1 VQLDAV
7 RLLIREQSMRIA
19 LRVAA
24 LTFAALVASL
34 GTSYA
39 WGGPQ
44 LVSGADPYA
53 NCTFGAGQG
62 DTSFPSDEVEPFIA
76 TNPTNPSNVLGAWQ
90 QDRWTDGGSRGLVA
104 GVSFDGGHHFQQ
116 TTLPF
121 STCAP
126 GGVNFSRA
134 SDAGVAFDQ
143 TGLAYSLAVVFN
155 GPFGTCIPNGIAEAR
170 SFDGGRTWKDTRI
183 ISSNVGTGPN
193 CNPTDDK
200 PLIFADPT
208 RPRTAYAVWDRFI
221 DVPGTA
227 ATASTIERAISTRSG
242 HAVTAAAAPAQ
253 ASPAMLSVTHDGGAH
268 WSAPQVIVQAGA
280 NEFTDGNSLV
290 IDPRS
295 GTLYDFDVLTT
306 ADGVDHL
313 NYVRSDDG
321 GQTWSPR
328 NIIRA
333 IVRAEPNDPITGAPV
348 RGGEESLQ
356 AINPVTGQ
364 LYDTW
369 EDPTPSGGL
378 FDQVEMITSFDQG
391 QTWSQPQIVSTA
403 TGRPA
408 FMPTLAVAPDGRVGL
423 TYYDYR
429 NLAAGNTTTL
439 PTDLWFKSS
448 TPGPLHFGPDVHVA
462 GSFDMLVAPEVD
474 TRGHFIGDYQG
485 TTVVNGKFRPLFVQ
499 ANSSGAAN
507 DPTDVF
513 TAGPF

>member
-1 VQLDAV
+1 
-7 RLLIREQSMRIA
+7 M
-19 LRVAA
+19 
-24 LTFAALVASL
+24 AALVASF
-34 GTSYA
+34 GTTYA

-53 NCTFGAGQG
+53 NCTAGAGTG
-62 DTSFPSDEVEPFIA
+62 DASFPSDEVEASIA
-76 TNPTNPSNVLGAWQ
+76 TNPAFPGNVVGAWQ
-90 QDRWTDGGSRGLVA
+90 QDRWNDGGSRGLA
-104 GVSFDGGHHFQQ
+104 AAASFDGGRHFQQ

-126 GGVNFSRA
+126 GGINFSRA
-134 SDAGVAFDQ
+134 SDAGVAFGK
-143 TGLAYSLAVVFN
+143 TGLAYSSAVVFN
-155 GPFGTCIPNGIAEAR
+155 GPFGTCIPNGIAAAR
-170 SFDGGRTWKDTRI
+170 SFDGGRTWRDTRM
-183 ISSNVGTGPN
+183 ISSLVGTGVN

-208 RPRTAYAVWDRFI
+208 RPLTAYEVWDRFI

-227 ATASTIERAISTRSG
+227 ATVATVTRGINNRARGNKSVS
-242 HAVTAAAAPAQ
+242 AALAAAPPAQ
-253 ASPAMLSVTHDGGAH
+253 ASPAMFSVTHDGGDH
-268 WSAPQVIVQAGA
+268 WSAPQVIVQTAA

-290 IDPRS
+290 IDPRT

-306 ADGVDHL
+306 ADGVDNL
-313 NYVRSDDG
+313 NYVRSNDG

-328 NIIRA
+328 HIIRP

-348 RGGEESLQ
+348 RAGEESLQ
-356 AINPVTGQ
+356 VINPVTGQ

-369 EDPTPSGGL
+369 EDPTPSGGQ
-378 FDQVEMITSFDQG
+378 FNQVEMITSFDQG
-391 QTWSQPQIVSTA
+391 QTWSQPQIVSTP

-439 PTDLWFKSS
+439 PTDLWFKQSP
-448 TPGPLHFGPDVHVA
+448 PGPLDFGPDVHVA
-462 GSFDMLVAPEVD
+462 GSFDMLAAPEVD
-474 TRGHFIGDYQG
+474 VRGHFIGDYEG
-485 TTVVNGKFRPLFVQ
+485 ITVVDGKFRPLFVQ
-499 ANSSGAAN
+499 ANSGNASN
-507 DPTDVF
+507 PTDVF